1 MTKTLMLYTSIT
13 GNTEMMA
20 KGLIDELNKQNI
32 DHDIKLFDTYKVE
45 AKDILNYDVIF
56 IGVYTWA
63 GGDVPL
69 DTEDFYDDLYN
80 MDLKG
85 KVCGVFGSA
94 DTDYANYGTAVTMIY
109 DQLEKLGATMIPDQ
123 IISNLEPTPEDLER
137 CSKMVKIAFEKV
149 NKAG

>member
-32 DHDIKLFDTYKVE
+32 DHDIKLFDTDEVE
-45 AKDILNYDVIF
+45 AKDILDYDVIF

-80 MDLKG
+80 MDLTG

-109 DQLEKLGATMIPDQ
+109 NQLEKLGATMVSDQ

-137 CSKMVKIAFEKV
+137 CTKMVKTAFEKV
-149 NKAG
+149 DQAV